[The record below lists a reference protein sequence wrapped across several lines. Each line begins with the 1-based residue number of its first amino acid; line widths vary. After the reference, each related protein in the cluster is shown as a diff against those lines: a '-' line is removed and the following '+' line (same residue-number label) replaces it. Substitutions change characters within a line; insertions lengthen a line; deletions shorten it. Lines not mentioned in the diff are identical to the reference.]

1 MHSGTVGYN
10 TRGLYDALFRVRTF
24 YSSFIRL
31 VTSAS
36 PRVDSGIEGTKSSDN
51 SRC

>member
-1 MHSGTVGYN
+1 MHSRTVGYN

-36 PRVDSGIEGTKSSDN
+36 PV
-51 SRC
+51 